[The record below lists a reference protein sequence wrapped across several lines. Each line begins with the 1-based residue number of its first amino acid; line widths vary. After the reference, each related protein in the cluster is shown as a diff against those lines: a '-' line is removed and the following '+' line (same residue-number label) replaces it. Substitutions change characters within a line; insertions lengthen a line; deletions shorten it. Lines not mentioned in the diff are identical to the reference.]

1 MKDIQINTFQNGMQ
15 KDLGP
20 TMPQEGA
27 YTHAENIRIISDGSV
42 GENAIVVSV
51 DGNSLKLT
59 LRYYFA
65 GVGYEVDGN
74 GYMQPTGALGDVHII
89 GNTVIR
95 NTLVVFGVAKV
106 KTTVNGVVTDF
117 ETSVIYKIDLNTY
130 EKTLVYEEE
139 DLNFNEDYPIQAVGR
154 YENVDIQRVY
164 WTDNLNAAKTINI
177 AAENFD
183 LTAQDLELSTY
194 VDFLSP
200 KVVSINSSG
209 ELPAGAYQYAYRL
222 SSNEGA
228 VTRFSPLSGLIN
240 ILNGSEYWQ
249 YNEDPESQ
257 SEYSN
262 TTPGETTDKAV
273 TIEIENIDLDYDFI
287 ELAAVY
293 KQSSEGVTAAYIVK
307 KVKLTSGKTSI
318 KHVNAIGETIL
329 IEEVTEITD
338 EPSTAK
344 TIETKDNRLFLGN
357 LTYSSFNLEFN
368 ARAYS
373 YRRKDNIRYPI
384 YSVNTSYVDTET
396 YTTGDASDQEIL
408 EEDLD
413 ALNPYNLHGEEQEE
427 TQDRYKYWP
436 NGITL
441 GGVGPNVSYKF
452 IKKKLQGN
460 DSYDI
465 PTSPPFVKSSFR
477 GAGCDLEDTEKG
489 DYKSPLNASEFVG
502 YQRDEIYRFGIVL
515 YDLKGNPG
523 FVNWVADIRF
533 PDYQD
538 YDHEGSYN
546 GGLYNFTLSQ
556 TSNTGSGTNYNF
568 SDSPSGMLD
577 TEEAYTYSSPGGYDP
592 NNEGLSS
599 YDFENENF
607 NEAANNKLYA
617 LGIKFLVNIPEEIQD
632 KISGYRIVRVERT
645 ESDKTVLG
653 SGIIN
658 FLHRQFASSGENNV
672 TDYFT
677 KSLFDDNDNAVD
689 LGYRGAPDLFT
700 IDSPDFP
707 FLQNYPESSGGC
719 NYLKIAGGLTGRR
732 ESDFTT
738 DVGGAGVGDATI
750 FTSHTLA
757 RTTSSLF
764 TTFPIDYSTKLGRG
778 EEGII
783 VPGESVNDSQVYRG
797 VSNISV
803 GKMNAN
809 GGLQAGNAI
818 GEFGNINSI
827 GEETLLVKGS
837 GIAIANYYEQGGI
850 NELSQSIQVYNS
862 DVARTGKFKLL
873 ALIKQELNGAQ
884 YGGNS
889 YEDRKNNTYIPASEI
904 VNINS
909 DSNLDSNGALDV
921 WGGDTYVVMY
931 DIEKLRRH
939 DTDLDSGTGSGSD
952 RKSVNFAFPVET
964 TVNTTLRGGWHFA
977 NKQDWETESQTLLNT
992 FDLATCYYAQNTTEI
1007 FIPKPLQFNEVLKY
1021 DSRIIYSNAKINNSI
1036 IDGWRKFKLE
1046 NYKDLDGGSGDLNK
1060 LIVNNDIMYFLQ
1072 DRGFGKLSINP
1083 VSTVLDQ
1090 TGTSIVLGTGS
1101 VIQDF
1106 AYVSDSLGCQNV
1118 LSAVATPKGIYWYDN
1133 NNKKAYGFR
1142 ANGLESI
1149 SDTHGVKS
1157 WFNVLNK
1164 DVTAVL
1170 GYDYYNSEVLF
1181 SMLDGTT
1188 IVFSDQINKFTSV
1201 YSYATSMYV
1210 SHPTTLLSLD
1220 SITNNIYEHNS
1231 GSIATWYNSTKDTKI
1246 EFIVNKNPLYPKAF
1260 DHLEWYVTNNDGL
1273 LLGLESNFDTATF
1286 RVSSPAEIITQE
1298 LTAVNIDGIIETVD
1312 DFDVRENISRVPVPR
1327 NSFGERVRDT
1337 FMKVVLKVTNRTDK
1351 ISLHYVKTLFRI
1363 SKR

>member
-20 TMPQEGA
+20 TMPQDGA

-59 LRYYFA
+59 LRHYFA

-74 GYMQPTGALGDVHII
+74 EYFQPTGSLGDVHII

-95 NTLVVFGVAKV
+95 NTLVVFGVAKA
-106 KTTVNGVVTDF
+106 KTTVNGVVTDVK
-117 ETSVIYKIDLNTY
+117 TSVIYKIDLNTY

-154 YENVDIQRVY
+154 YENADIQRVY

-183 LTAQDLELSTY
+183 LTAKDLELSTY

-200 KVVSINSSG
+200 KVVSVNSSG
-209 ELPAGAYQYAYRL
+209 ELPAGVYQYAYRL

-240 ILNGSEYWQ
+240 VLNGSEYWQ

-318 KHVNAIGETIL
+318 KHVNAAGETIL

-338 EPSTAK
+338 EPSRAQ

-460 DSYDI
+460 NSWDI

-477 GAGCDLEDTEKG
+477 GTGCDLEDTEEG

-568 SDSPSGMLD
+568 SDSPSGIVD
-577 TEEAYTYSSPGGYDP
+577 TEEAYTQDSPGFYNLDS
-592 NNEGLSS
+592 EGVSS
-599 YDFENENF
+599 YNFDDKDFNDK
-607 NEAANNKLYA
+607 ASNKLYA
-617 LGIKFLVNIPEEIQD
+617 LGLKFLVNIPEEIKD

-645 ESDKTVLG
+645 DSDKTVLG
-653 SGIIN
+653 SGIAN
-658 FLHRQFASSGENNV
+658 YLHFKDAAPGSTTNYH
-672 TDYFT
+672 YFT
-677 KSLFDDNDNAVD
+677 KAPFFGEDIDLAYTTNTGMYTVD
-689 LGYRGAPDLFT
+689 C
-700 IDSPDFP
+700 PDFS
-707 FLQNYPESSGGC
+707 FLQNYPESSNSC
-719 NYLKIAGGLTGRR
+719 LYFKVAGALTGKRSS
-732 ESDFTT
+732 EAPTENSGSS
-738 DVGGAGVGDATI
+738 VGNATI

-764 TTFPIDYSTKLGRG
+764 NTFPIEYSTKLGKK
-778 EEGII
+778 ELDVIPPNI
-783 VPGESVNDSQVYRG
+783 DSLLPDYAYGNTYAG
-797 VSNISV
+797 VSNISWSAMTV
-803 GKMNAN
+803 ENASQ
-809 GGLQAGNAI
+809 GLIHSTAQG
-818 GEFGNINSI
+818 INSV
-827 GEETLLVKGS
+827 GEECL
-837 GIAIANYYEQGGI
+837 
-850 NELSQSIQVYNS
+850 
-862 DVARTGKFKLL
+862 
-873 ALIKQELNGAQ
+873 LIKGDLEYEVYQNSAVDRNGTFKILGSVKQNLNGAQ
-884 YGGNS
+884 YGGNT

-909 DSNLDSNGALDV
+909 DSNLDHNGALDV

-939 DTDLDSGTGSGSD
+939 DAQLDLGVGSGDD

-977 NKQDWETESQTLLNT
+977 NKQDWETESETLLNT

-1007 FIPKPLQFNEVLKY
+1007 FIPKPLQFNEVSKY
-1021 DSRIIYSNAKINNSI
+1021 DSRIIYSNAKINNSF

-1090 TGTSIVLGTGS
+1090 AGTSIVLGTGS

-1106 AYVSDSLGCQNV
+1106 AYISDSLGCQNV

-1210 SHPTTLLSLD
+1210 SHPTTLLSLGNT
-1220 SITNNIYEHNS
+1220 TNQIYEHNS

-1298 LTAVNIDGIIETVD
+1298 LTTDNADGVIETVD

-1327 NSFGERVRDT
+1327 NSFGERIRDT

>member
-20 TMPQEGA
+20 TMPQDGA

-59 LRYYFA
+59 LKYYFA

-74 GYMQPTGALGDVHII
+74 GYAQPTGALGNVHII

-95 NTLVVFGVAKV
+95 NTLVVFGVAKA
-106 KTTVNGVVTDF
+106 KTTINEVTTDL

-130 EKTLVYEEE
+130 EETLVYEEE
-139 DLNFNEDYPIQAVGR
+139 DLNFNEDYPIQAVSR

-183 LTAQDLELSTY
+183 LTAKDLELSTY

-200 KVVSINSSG
+200 KVVSVNSSG
-209 ELPAGAYQYAYRL
+209 ELPAGVYQYAYRL

-228 VTRFSPLSGLIN
+228 VTRFSPLSGLVN

-338 EPSTAK
+338 EPSRAQ

-373 YRRKDNIRYPI
+373 YRRTDNIRYPI
-384 YSVNTSYVDTET
+384 YPVNTPHVDTET
-396 YTTGDASDQEIL
+396 YITGDASAQEIL

-436 NGITL
+436 DGVTL
-441 GGVGPNVSYKF
+441 GGYGPNVSYKF

-477 GAGCDLEDTEKG
+477 GAGCDLEDTERG

-546 GGLYNFTLSQ
+546 GNLYNFTLSQ

-568 SDSPSGMLD
+568 SDFPSGIVN
-577 TEEAYTYSSPGGYDP
+577 TEEAYTQDSPGSYNLDS
-592 NNEGLSS
+592 EGVSS
-599 YDFENENF
+599 YNF
-607 NEAANNKLYA
+607 DDTANNILYA
-617 LGIKFLVNIPEEIQD
+617 LGIKFTVNIPEEIQD

-645 ESDKTVLG
+645 DSDKTVLG
-653 SGIIN
+653 SGIAN
-658 FLHRQFASSGENNV
+658 YLHFKDAAPGSTTNYH
-672 TDYFT
+672 YFT
-677 KSLFDDNDNAVD
+677 KAPFSDEDIDLAYTTNTGMYTVD
-689 LGYRGAPDLFT
+689 C
-700 IDSPDFP
+700 PDFS
-707 FLQNYPESSGGC
+707 FLQNYPESSNNC
-719 NYLKIAGGLTGRR
+719 LYFKVAGGLTGKR
-732 ESDFTT
+732 SSATPT
-738 DVGGAGVGDATI
+738 DNSGSSVGNATI
-750 FTSHTLA
+750 LTSHTLA

-764 TTFPIDYSTKLGRG
+764 NTFPIEYSTKLGKK
-778 EEGII
+778 ELDVIPPNI
-783 VPGESVNDSQVYRG
+783 DSLLPDYAYDNTYAG
-797 VSNISV
+797 VSNISWSA
-803 GKMNAN
+803 MTIENASEGIIHN
-809 GGLQAGNAI
+809 TAQG
-818 GEFGNINSI
+818 INSV
-827 GEETLLVKGS
+827 GEECL
-837 GIAIANYYEQGGI
+837 
-850 NELSQSIQVYNS
+850 
-862 DVARTGKFKLL
+862 
-873 ALIKQELNGAQ
+873 LIKGDLEYEVYQNSAVDRNGTFKILGSVKQNLNGAQ
-884 YGGNS
+884 YGGNT

-931 DIEKLRRH
+931 DIVKLIRH
-939 DTDLDSGTGSGSD
+939 DAQFDSGTGSVDD
-952 RKSVNFAFPVET
+952 RISVNFAFPVET
-964 TVNTTLRGGWHFA
+964 TVNTTLRSGWHFA
-977 NKQDWETESQTLLNT
+977 NKQDWETESETLLNT
-992 FDLATCYYAQNTTEI
+992 FDLAPCYYAQNTTEI
-1007 FIPKPLQFNEVLKY
+1007 FIPKPLQFNEVSKY

-1072 DRGFGKLSINP
+1072 D
-1083 VSTVLDQ
+1083 
-1090 TGTSIVLGTGS
+1090 
-1101 VIQDF
+1101 
-1106 AYVSDSLGCQNV
+1106 
-1118 LSAVATPKGIYWYDN
+1118 
-1133 NNKKAYGFR
+1133 
-1142 ANGLESI
+1142 GLESI

-1220 SITNNIYEHNS
+1220 SITNKIYEHNS
-1231 GSIATWYNSTKDTKI
+1231 GSVATWYNSTKDTKI

-1286 RVSSPAEIITQE
+1286 RVSSPAEIIEQE
-1298 LTAVNIDGIIETVD
+1298 LTTVNADGNIETVD

-1363 SKR
+1363 SRR

>member
-20 TMPQEGA
+20 TMPQDGA

-51 DGNSLKLT
+51 DGNNLKLT

-74 GYMQPTGALGDVHII
+74 GYTQPTGDLGNVHII

-95 NTLVVFGVAKV
+95 NTLVVFGVAKA
-106 KTTVNGVVTDF
+106 KTTINEVVTDL

-130 EKTLVYEEE
+130 EETLVYEEE

-154 YENVDIQRVY
+154 YENADIQRVY

-183 LTAQDLELSTY
+183 LTAKDLELSTY

-209 ELPAGAYQYAYRL
+209 ELPAGVYQYAYRL

-338 EPSTAK
+338 EPSRAQ

-373 YRRKDNIRYPI
+373 YRRTDSVRYPI
-384 YSVNTSYVDTET
+384 KEVDTPYVDTKT
-396 YTTGDASDQEIL
+396 YITGDASDQEIL

-436 NGITL
+436 NGVTL

-460 DSYDI
+460 NSWDI
-465 PTSPPFVKSSFR
+465 PTAPPFVKSSFKNL
-477 GAGCDLEDTEKG
+477 GCDLDDTEAG
-489 DYKSPLNASEFVG
+489 DYKSPLNASELVG

-546 GGLYNFTLSQ
+546 GNLYNFTLSQ
-556 TSNTGSGTNYNF
+556 KSSTGSGTNYNF
-568 SDSPSGMLD
+568 NDD
-577 TEEAYTYSSPGGYDP
+577 TLEAYDNQNSNPDDFLI
-592 NNEGLSS
+592 NEST
-599 YDFENENF
+599 YDFEDENF
-607 NEAANNKLYA
+607 NDTASNKLYA
-617 LGIKFLVNIPEEIQD
+617 LGIKFQVNIPEEIQN

-645 ESDKTVLG
+645 DSDKTVLG
-653 SGIIN
+653 SGIVNYIYNHRYNVDSEPTVFQSFTQNLDNNNTKIN
-658 FLHRQFASSGENNV
+658 LA
-672 TDYFT
+672 
-677 KSLFDDNDNAVD
+677 
-689 LGYRGAPDLFT
+689 YRGATNLFS

-719 NYLKIAGGLTGRR
+719 NYLKIIGGLTGVR
-732 ESDFTT
+732 ENDFAGT
-738 DVGGAGVGDATI
+738 DTDASV
-750 FTSHTLA
+750 FTSHTLS
-757 RTTSSLF
+757 TENDSLF
-764 TTFPIDYSTKLGRG
+764 NTFLIDYSTKFNRAENSL
-778 EEGII
+778 I
-783 VPGESVNDSQVYRG
+783 VPGIEEELEEEDSYG
-797 VSNISV
+797 GASNTSV
-803 GKMNAN
+803 GTSTNT
-809 GGLQAGNAI
+809 AGSQLITNVYSQDDISGA
-818 GEFGNINSI
+818 GEQC
-827 GEETLLVKGS
+827 LLVKTNTILDLSKYHNTNPELNLS
-837 GIAIANYYEQGGI
+837 GISEGIASNG
-850 NELSQSIQVYNS
+850 
-862 DVARTGKFKLL
+862 RFKIL
-873 ALIKQELNGAQ
+873 AAVKKNLNGTQ
-884 YGGNS
+884 YGGNT

-931 DIEKLRRH
+931 DIEKMGKPS
-939 DTDLDSGTGSGSD
+939 TTTGNISREST
-952 RKSVNFAFPVET
+952 NFAFPVET

-977 NKQDWETESQTLLNT
+977 NKQDFDPSTDTFLNT
-992 FDLATCYYAQNTTEI
+992 FDLATCYYGQNTTEI
-1007 FIPKPLQFNEVLKY
+1007 FIPKPLQFNEVSKY

-1090 TGTSIVLGTGS
+1090 AGTSIVLGTGS

-1106 AYVSDSLGCQNV
+1106 VYISDSLGCQNV

-1181 SMLDGTT
+1181 SMLDGST

-1220 SITNNIYEHNS
+1220 SITNKIYEHNS

-1286 RVSSPAEIITQE
+1286 RVSSPAEIIAQE
-1298 LTAVNIDGIIETVD
+1298 LTTANADGVIETVD

-1337 FMKVVLKVTNRTDK
+1337 FMKVVLKVTSRTDK